1 MLFVICAVFG
11 LMLLVCQT
19 MLSILGIGESQDL
32 WEEEINPNS
41 ESDQETTCENE
52 LAEASSAADQG
63 ELCVE
68 TPKAGIASLRA
79 IGTAITFF
87 GLMGSAA
94 ESSRFATLPTIAIA
108 FAAGLLA
115 FLGVSVLFRLAAFQP
130 YRTETKNRLDDLQE
144 QDVDQSDQEFS
155 GEETRI

>member
-52 LAEASSAADQG
+52 LAEESSAADQG

-94 ESSRFATLPTIAIA
+94 ASSRFATLPTIAIA
-108 FAAGLLA
+108 SAAGFLA
-115 FLGVSVLFRLAAFQP
+115 FIGVSVLFRLAAFQP
-130 YRTETKNRLDDLQE
+130 YRTETKNRLDDSQE
-144 QDVDQSDQEFS
+144 QDVD
-155 GEETRI
+155 R